1 MSKKQNT
8 ISIKNQPTRKKIG
21 FLSAIL
27 LVIGSS
33 IGAGIFFKN
42 REILANVHGSIILSM
57 VS

>member
-8 ISIKNQPTRKKIG
+8 VSIKDQPTRKKIS
-21 FLSAIL
+21 FFSAIL

-42 REILANVHGSIILSM
+42 REILTNVHGSIILSM
-57 VS
+57 IS

>member
-1 MSKKQNT
+1 MPNKHKT
-8 ISIKNQPTRKKIG
+8 TSIKDQPTKKKIG
-21 FLSAIL
+21 FFSAIL

-42 REILANVHGSIILSM
+42 GEILRNVQGSIILSL

>member
-1 MSKKQNT
+1 MANKHKT
-8 ISIKNQPTRKKIG
+8 VSIKDQPTKKKIT
-21 FLSAIL
+21 FFSAIL

-42 REILANVHGSIILSM
+42 HEILKNVQGSIILSM